1 MTDYNRTPQAQNVF
15 KEKRKPKGPIK
26 FNISL
31 NEEQKKAK
39 EQILHTPITLI
50 RGMAGSGKTL
60 LACQIALDLVFNK
73 EIEKIIIT
81 RPTVAKEEIGF
92 LPGDLKDKMDPWL
105 APIYANLGMLYNKE
119 KIEKLVEEGIIEIV
133 PFAFMRGRTFPN
145 SMVIVDECQNITH
158 SQTEMMIGRL
168 GKNGKMVFCGDITQ
182 VDLKNKKESGISFF
196 KILESKTDN
205 VKTITLLKN
214 HRHEAVE
221 GILKIY
227 EEYRD

>member
-1 MTDYNRTPQAQNVF
+1 
-15 KEKRKPKGPIK
+15 
-26 FNISL
+26 
-31 NEEQKKAK
+31 
-39 EQILHTPITLI
+39 
-50 RGMAGSGKTL
+50 
-60 LACQIALDLVFNK
+60 
-73 EIEKIIIT
+73 
-81 RPTVAKEEIGF
+81 
-92 LPGDLKDKMDPWL
+92 
-105 APIYANLGMLYNKE
+105 
-119 KIEKLVEEGIIEIV
+119 
-133 PFAFMRGRTFPN
+133 
-145 SMVIVDECQNITH
+145 
-158 SQTEMMIGRL
+158 MMIGRL